1 MRKVFIVD
9 YREKGISKHKCIE
22 FGIVGS
28 AADAAL
34 VTACHAY
41 VGMNNELDCV
51 SEVFTD
57 MSVHELS
64 KIATEPEVAFLTRRA
79 LYANASELKRCAEI
93 LKGV

>member
-1 MRKVFIVD
+1 MRRVFIVD
-9 YREKGISKHKCIE
+9 YREEGMSKHQCLE
-22 FGIVGS
+22 FDIVGH
-28 AADAAL
+28 ATDAAL

-57 MSVHELS
+57 MGVHELA

-79 LYANASELKRCAEI
+79 LYVNAAEMKRCAEI